1 MAPTAPATD
10 EALAELL
17 AEAKT
22 LQPKTIAL
30 RRRLHRRPEQGL
42 QLPGTQAAILHA
54 LEGLPL
60 EIHRGTTTSSVT
72 AVLRGNKPG
81 PAVLLRG
88 DMDALPLHEDTGD
101 DFASEIPGT
110 MHACGH
116 DTHVAMLASAA
127 RLLST
132 HTDELAGSVV
142 FMFQPGE
149 EGYSGARYMV
159 DEGVLDAA
167 GERVRTAFGIHV
179 DAGSPSGITAVR
191 AGTLMASADSFTV
204 RLTGRSGHGAMPHT
218 ALDPVPAA
226 AEMVGALQTMVTRR
240 VDIADPAVVTVGRI
254 AAGTT
259 SNIIPETAELEG
271 TIRAVSEPTRRLL
284 QQQLETVCSGIA
296 AAHDCEI
303 TIEFGTG
310 YPVTVTDPDVTD
322 RVAQWAGKLLGED
335 HVLRLPT
342 PIMGAEDFSYV
353 LREVPGTFAFL
364 GACPPGND
372 PAQAAPNHSNRVHYD
387 EAALPRGVAMHA
399 AFALHELR

>member
-1 MAPTAPATD
+1 MKVGTSSDSACAGATVVRAPPTARAVAPAARRPKRRAVRRMKLVLPLPGNTPCGVITSRSPTRSIATMTERVTPSGGTRAGRARPHRRMLEPFSLAAPRHTCQDRSMAPTAPATD

-204 RLTGRSGHGAMPHT
+204 RLTGRSGHGAMPH
-218 ALDPVPAA
+218 
-226 AEMVGALQTMVTRR
+226 
-240 VDIADPAVVTVGRI
+240 
-254 AAGTT
+254 
-259 SNIIPETAELEG
+259 
-271 TIRAVSEPTRRLL
+271 
-284 QQQLETVCSGIA
+284 
-296 AAHDCEI
+296 
-303 TIEFGTG
+303 
-310 YPVTVTDPDVTD
+310 
-322 RVAQWAGKLLGED
+322 
-335 HVLRLPT
+335 
-342 PIMGAEDFSYV
+342 
-353 LREVPGTFAFL
+353 
-364 GACPPGND
+364 
-372 PAQAAPNHSNRVHYD
+372 
-387 EAALPRGVAMHA
+387 
-399 AFALHELR
+399 